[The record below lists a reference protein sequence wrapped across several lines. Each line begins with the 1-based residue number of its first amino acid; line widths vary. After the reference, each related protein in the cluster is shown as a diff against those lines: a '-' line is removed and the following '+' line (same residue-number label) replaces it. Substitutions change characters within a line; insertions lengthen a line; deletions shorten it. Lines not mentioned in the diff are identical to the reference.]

1 MILHSVPEKENLSP
15 SHGLCRFGDR
25 LRGSRRDP
33 PHWAT
38 IADLSV
44 GGCYVEMAIPLP
56 PGTKLKVGIWIGET
70 KAWADAEV
78 AHSCAGLGTGVMFI
92 RTSEPDLDRIRQ
104 FLGTLP
110 SFTKKPM

>member
-56 PGTKLKVGIWIGET
+56 PGTKLKVGIWIGDT
-70 KAWADAEV
+70 KSWADCEV
-78 AHSCAGLGTGVMFI
+78 VYSTHPD
-92 RTSEPDLDRIRQ
+92 SELA
-104 FLGTLP
+104 
-110 SFTKKPM
+110 